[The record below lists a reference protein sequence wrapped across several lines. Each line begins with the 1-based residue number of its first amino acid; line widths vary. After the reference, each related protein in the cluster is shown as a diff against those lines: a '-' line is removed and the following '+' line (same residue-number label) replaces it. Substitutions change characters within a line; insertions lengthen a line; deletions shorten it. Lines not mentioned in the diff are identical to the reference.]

1 LIAPAPI
8 GIMRRIMIIQCDFD
22 GTITEED
29 VSFMLLDVFAQGD
42 WREWLEQ
49 YRENKIP
56 VGEFNTRAF
65 AMVKA
70 TRAELLKVARDK
82 ARLRAGLHELVGYC
96 RRRGFR
102 FVIVSNGLDFYITT
116 ILKDAGLGNIEVY
129 AARTRFYS
137 GGRRGL
143 KVQYIGPDNTPLLSG
158 FKDAYTK
165 LFIKQNHRL
174 VYVGNGPSDIAPAA
188 HAQRVFARD
197 GMLDGCR
204 EIGLE
209 CTPFNDLNDIVR
221 GLESL

>member
-1 LIAPAPI
+1 MPA
-8 GIMRRIMIIQCDFD
+8 GIMRLAMLIQCDFD

-29 VSFMLLDVFAQGD
+29 VSFMLLDAFAQGD
-42 WREWLEQ
+42 WREWLEH
-49 YRENKIP
+49 YRQNKIS

-70 TRAELLKVARDK
+70 TRAELLEVARDK
-82 ARLRAGLHELVGYC
+82 VRLRAGLHELVSYC

-102 FVIVSNGLDFYITT
+102 LVIVSNGLDFYITA
-116 ILKDAGLGNIEVY
+116 ILKDAGLGDIEVY
-129 AARTRFYS
+129 AAKTRFH
-137 GGRRGL
+137 RRGL

-165 LFIKQNHRL
+165 LFLKQGYRII
-174 VYVGNGPSDIAPAA
+174 YVGNGPSDVAPAVHA
-188 HAQRVFARD
+188 HHVFARD

-204 EIGLE
+204 EINLK
-209 CTPFNDLNDIVR
+209 CTPFDDLNDIVR